1 MNLDRRFLISGK
13 LLFSLLM
20 TSIGAFA
27 GAQIHLPPPP
37 EGHREYKQDPP
48 RPRPP
53 APPNYSRG
61 GIVTWGSFVSVQVN
75 VDAQGQNIPNDAANE
90 PSIAVNPLNPNN
102 MVIGWRQFDSITSNF
117 RQAGYAYT
125 FDGGATW
132 TFPGV
137 LQPGVF
143 RSDPVLDAGPN
154 GVIYYYSLKSDFY
167 CDVFRSFDG
176 GVTWQGPIPAIGGDK
191 EWMIVDN
198 TQSPGRGFMYVAW
211 STAGN
216 NYGGR
221 QFTRSTD
228 GGNTFGGP
236 WFLDPNRQ
244 VWGTLATNAEGD
256 LFVSGLRGNNFYLS
270 KSINAKFAAQ
280 TPTFDLNVQV
290 NLGGTANVSGRS
302 PNPGGLVGQV
312 WVAVDKSG
320 TPLHGNVYML
330 CSADPPGTDPLDVM
344 FARSEDGGATWSA
357 PVRVNNDPQGSGRWQ
372 WFGTMSVA
380 PNGRIDVVWNDTRN
394 TLQATRC
401 QTFYAFSWDG
411 GRTWSVNIP
420 MTPIWDSTVG
430 WPNQNKIGDYYHMVS
445 DNVSA
450 HLAYAATFNNEQ
462 DVYYLRIT
470 PPAPLTP
477 LEFSMFR
484 GLVTGGGLSDLF
496 ASDNAYL
503 TLRPGFV
510 LNVNE
515 APIQIIVKGQAGSTT
530 AQQFGLLLER
540 RSSVTNISENVQF
553 FDFSTN
559 QWVSMNT
566 SAMPTADNILH
577 VSTTTNPSRFIH
589 PTTREIRAKL
599 EYRATGVVLTYPWF
613 IFLDRVNWIIVP

>member
-1 MNLDRRFLISGK
+1 
-13 LLFSLLM
+13 
-20 TSIGAFA
+20 
-27 GAQIHLPPPP
+27 
-37 EGHREYKQDPP
+37 
-48 RPRPP
+48 
-53 APPNYSRG
+53 
-61 GIVTWGSFVSVQVN
+61 
-75 VDAQGQNIPNDAANE
+75 
-90 PSIAVNPLNPNN
+90 
-102 MVIGWRQFDSITSNF
+102 
-117 RQAGYAYT
+117 
-125 FDGGATW
+125 
-132 TFPGV
+132 
-137 LQPGVF
+137 VF

-167 CDVFRSFDG
+167 CDVFRTFDG

-236 WFLDPNRQ
+236 WFLDPYQQ

-330 CSADPPGTDPLDVM
+330 CSADPSGTDPLDVM

-470 PPAPLTP
+470 PPAPITP

-496 ASDNAYL
+496 ASDNTYL

-515 APIQIIVKGQAGSTT
+515 APIQIILKGQAGSTT

-566 SAMPTADNILH
+566 SATPTNDNILH
-577 VSTTTNPSRFIH
+577 VSTTTNPARFIH